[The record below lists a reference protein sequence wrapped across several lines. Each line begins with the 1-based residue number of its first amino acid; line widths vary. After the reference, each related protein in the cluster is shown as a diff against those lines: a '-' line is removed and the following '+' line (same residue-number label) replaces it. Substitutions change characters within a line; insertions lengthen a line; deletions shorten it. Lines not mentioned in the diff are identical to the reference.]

1 LISALRTG
9 ESKILFAIAGAIG
22 ISLQMGTTQRTV
34 LIIMAVTVSFSIARS
49 DAPSPSVPQRSKP
62 PQDLEKLVNSLVGSW
77 SITEDDGTG
86 NIAKGEEIWRKE
98 SGGMPLIEE
107 YHSKTSAGKDAYDYA
122 SVWWDAKAQQYQG
135 I

>member
-1 LISALRTG
+1 
-9 ESKILFAIAGAIG
+9 
-22 ISLQMGTTQRTV
+22 MGTTQRTV

-49 DAPSPSVPQRSKP
+49 DAPSPSAPQRSKP

-86 NIAKGEEIWRKE
+86 NTVTGEEIWRQE

-107 YHSKTSAGKDAYDYA
+107 YYSKTSAGKDAYDYA
-122 SVWWDAKAQQYQG
+122 ALWWDAKAQHYLG
-135 I
+135 IWCADFNSEGCIPFTVRKEKAPRLK